1 MTEMIPLSRPCPECN
16 GLRVRTH
23 QLFKTGF
30 RCDGIWFDVEKEI
43 DVSKCLDCGEV
54 GLPQS
59 SLDELPAAVKQMG
72 DV

>member
-1 MTEMIPLSRPCPECN
+1 MTDMIPLSRPCPECN
-16 GLRVRTH
+16 GRRVRTSK
-23 QLFKTGF
+23 LFKTGF

-43 DVSKCLDCGEV
+43 EVNLCLACGEV

-59 SLDELPAAVKQMG
+59 SLNELAEAVKQMG